1 MFDIMSIKSK
11 FMRGVVSK
19 LLSMAIKS
27 KTGYKVNIDLEDL
40 DIKID
45 DETAHLHISGNVDI
59 NVNDLKTFM
68 KVINEE

>member
-11 FMRGVVSK
+11 FMRGVISK

-27 KTGYKVNIDLEDL
+27 KTGYKVNLDLEDL

-59 NVNDLKTFM
+59 M
-68 KVINEE
+68 